1 MFVHCATLTLY
12 FFNDPATT
20 GTYTLSLRRSSDLT
34 VSHSD
39 QVVPGSCANRFVV
52 KRTYTATDGC
62 GNAST
67 AVQTIT
73 VDDQTGPVIT
83 SIPADVTVNCA
94 ANVPPAADSAVTATD
109 NTSETQTHSHPE
121 HAVPVS
127 NTNRRA
133 AKRTST

>member
-73 VDDQTGPVIT
+73 VDDQTGPLIT
-83 SIPADVTVNCA
+83 SLPAYATINYHHNIP
-94 ANVPPAADSAVTATD
+94 PPPGSPHNASA
-109 NTSETQTHSHPE
+109 
-121 HAVPVS
+121 
-127 NTNRRA
+127 
-133 AKRTST
+133 